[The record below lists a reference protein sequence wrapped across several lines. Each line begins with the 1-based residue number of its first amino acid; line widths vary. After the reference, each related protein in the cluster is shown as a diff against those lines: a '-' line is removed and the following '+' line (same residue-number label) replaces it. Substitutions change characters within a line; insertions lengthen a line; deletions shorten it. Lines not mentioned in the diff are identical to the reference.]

1 MADFGDTIRKVFLAG
16 IGAAAEGT
24 EKAQELLN
32 EMIKKGELTVEQG
45 KVLNQ
50 ELRHDAQEKWK
61 NAKVKAEQ
69 NQKEEKKEKKSDVS
83 ELLKSFSVEDLKELK
98 KKLDAIDLE
107 DDTIDDP
114 TVD

>member
-1 MADFGDTIRKVFLAG
+1 MADLGDTIRKVFLAG

-32 EMIKKGELTVEQG
+32 DMIRKGELTVEQG

-50 ELRHDAQEKWK
+50 ELRHDVEQKWK
-61 NAKVKAEQ
+61 STREKAGQ
-69 NQKEEKKEKKSDVS
+69 KSDLS
-83 ELLKSFSVEDLKELK
+83 EILKNLSAEDLRELK
-98 KKLDAIDLE
+98 RKLDAIDPG
-107 DDTIDDP
+107 DDSIDDP

>member
-1 MADFGDTIRKVFLAG
+1 MADFGDTIKKVFLAG

-69 NQKEEKKEKKSDVS
+69 NQKEEKKSDVS
-83 ELLKSFSVEDLKELK
+83 ELLKSLSVEDLKELK

>member
-1 MADFGDTIRKVFLAG
+1 MTDFGDTIKKVFLAG

-69 NQKEEKKEKKSDVS
+69 NQKEEKKSDVS
-83 ELLKSFSVEDLKELK
+83 ELLKSLSVEDLKELK

>member
-1 MADFGDTIRKVFLAG
+1 MADFGDTIKKVFLAG

-69 NQKEEKKEKKSDVS
+69 NQKEEKKSDVS
-83 ELLKSFSVEDLKELK
+83 ELLKSLSVGDLKELK